1 MEKKLNSF
9 SFSGISKFKS
19 CPKAFEYRYY
29 QEIPEAFTSIEGHM
43 GTAVH
48 TTLEWAHRER
58 LESREPRMNEA
69 YHYYRTAFYDPT
81 ELDHTKIVKSG
92 STTTDYFEQGKTCLS
107 YFFSYLFPAD
117 KSTTLML
124 ETKFE
129 FPLNSQI
136 NLKGVIDR
144 VARREDGV
152 IQIIDYKTGKAAN
165 PLENLQLPSYAL
177 YIFETLEVN
186 EILLTIEDL
195 KEQRTMT
202 VPFIRDNAVEIRS
215 QLLQDITDILET
227 TEFRTNPSIL
237 CLWCGF
243 NNICENPHES
253 VNGVPSEPSSS
264 SISSD
269 PFSLDRNPVDQNDT
283 SEKEPEA
290 CCPLCGGKL
299 VKRNGK
305 FGTFMGCSE
314 FPRCRYTY
322 DPDTGSV
329 GGKGR
334 RIGPE
339 TEGKD
344 ICPECGSLLVERK
357 GKYGTFIGCTA
368 YPQCRFT
375 RQSSPKK

>member
-1 MEKKLNSF
+1 MEKKLHSF

-19 CPKAFEYRYY
+19 CPRAFEYRYY

-48 TTLEWAHRER
+48 AALEWAYRER
-58 LESREPRMNEA
+58 LECREPRMNEA

-81 ELDHTKIVKSG
+81 ELDHTKTVKSG
-92 STTTDYFEQGKTCLS
+92 STIVDYFEQGRACLS
-107 YFFSYLFPAD
+107 YFFSRLFPHD
-117 KSTTLML
+117 RSTTLML

-129 FPLNSQI
+129 IPLNPEI

-144 VARREDGV
+144 VARGEDDV
-152 IQIIDYKTGKAAN
+152 IRIIDYKTGKAPH
-165 PLENLQLPSYAL
+165 PLDNLQLPSYAL
-177 YIFETLEVN
+177 YVFDTTEKN
-186 EILLTIEDL
+186 EILLSIEDL

-202 VPFIRDNAVEIRS
+202 APFHRENAAEIRFK
-215 QLLQDITDILET
+215 LLRDITEILET
-227 TEFRTNPSIL
+227 TEFKANPSIL

-253 VNGVPSEPSSS
+253 VRGIPVEPPTSSLS
-264 SISSD
+264 VDSRINNN
-269 PFSLDRNPVDQNDT
+269 PLDKSKTTEV
-283 SEKEPEA
+283 EPEA
-290 CCPLCGGKL
+290 CCPLCGGNL
-299 VKRNGK
+299 VQRNGK
-305 FGTFMGCSE
+305 FGPFMGCSE

-322 DPDTGSV
+322 DPVTGST

-334 RIGPE
+334 RIDPD

-344 ICPECGSLLVERK
+344 ICPECGSLLKERK
-357 GKYGTFIGCTA
+357 GRYGTFIGCTA

-375 RQSSPKK
+375 RQSSPQK